1 MCFGENPLTDGS
13 ARWAAEKH
21 LKSLGFCSTQLLETL
36 LSFISTPEVVSLN
49 RNLTKPQGLVCQE
62 GLGSCDSAPHELMLA
77 ITHLLSVFVQ
87 KPICIHCVDTH
98 KVLES
103 LCISVHPATVLSVD
117 SLDTEVGQLFYFS
130 KSNGIFF
137 RDQIKIKSLC
147 VYWRIT

>member
-1 MCFGENPLTDGS
+1 
-13 ARWAAEKH
+13 
-21 LKSLGFCSTQLLETL
+21 
-36 LSFISTPEVVSLN
+36 
-49 RNLTKPQGLVCQE
+49 
-62 GLGSCDSAPHELMLA
+62 MLA

-87 KPICIHCVDTH
+87 KPICIYCVDTH

-103 LCISVHPATVLSVD
+103 VCISVHPATVLSVD

-147 VYWRIT
+147 VY